1 MRASRRRRRLNG
13 ILLVVIAVL
22 VVLIVVVAVASPHRP
37 AAKAHK
43 TQTAARVA
51 VVKKHEAERQKA
63 ARHKAKTRRV
73 AARKSRVASPTP
85 GSGAGLT
92 LITEP
97 DAGIAPI
104 YALLASPRY
113 SLDLEIYELEDDQAC
128 AILAADAARGVQVRV
143 LLDAHYVQDEN
154 EAAYSYLRA
163 HGVAVR
169 WAPAQFDLT
178 HEKAI
183 VIDDRLAA
191 IMTMNLT
198 AQYYSSTRDFVVV
211 DRNRSDVAAI
221 AATFAGDWASGDSQ
235 PASASDLLWSPG
247 AEDDLVALIGSARH
261 ELLVENEEMND
272 WAVIDAL
279 EAAAERGVRV
289 EVVMTR
295 ESDWEDA
302 FDALVRA
309 GVAVRTYSYWA
320 TPYIHAKAIVV
331 DPGYAGERVFVGSQN
346 FSVASLLY
354 DRELGLITA
363 RPAIV
368 AGVATVIERD
378 GAGATAWSP

>member
-1 MRASRRRRRLNG
+1 MVRRRSSRRRHRGAGVLFV
-13 ILLVVIAVL
+13 IVVVL
-22 VVLIVVVAVASPHRP
+22 VVVLVATSHHTKSPTVAQAVSPSPTARP
-37 AAKAHK
+37 
-43 TQTAARVA
+43 T
-51 VVKKHEAERQKA
+51 
-63 ARHKAKTRRV
+63 KAKRHVHRTSHRHAKV
-73 AARKSRVASPTP
+73 THVVSRASAPA
-85 GSGAGLT
+85 SGLS

-97 DAGIAPI
+97 DAGITPI
-104 YALLASPRY
+104 YALLASPRH
-113 SLDLEIYELEDDQAC
+113 SLDLEIYELKDDQAC

-198 AQYYSSTRDFVVV
+198 AQYYASTRDFVVV
-211 DRNRSDVAAI
+211 DRDRSDVAAI
-221 AATFAGDWASGDSQ
+221 AETFAGDWAGGDSQ
-235 PASASDLLWSPG
+235 PASTTDLLWSPG
-247 AEDDLVALIGSARH
+247 AEDALVALIGSARH
-261 ELLVENEEMND
+261 ELLVENEEMSD
-272 WAVIDAL
+272 RAVIGAL
-279 EAAAERGVRV
+279 ETAAQRGVRV

-309 GVAVRTYSYWA
+309 GVAVRTCSYWA

-331 DPGYAGERVFVGSQN
+331 DPGFPDERVFVGSQN
-346 FSVASLLY
+346 FSAASLLY

-368 AGVATVIERD
+368 AAVAAVIERD
-378 GAGATAWSP
+378 SAGATAWRP